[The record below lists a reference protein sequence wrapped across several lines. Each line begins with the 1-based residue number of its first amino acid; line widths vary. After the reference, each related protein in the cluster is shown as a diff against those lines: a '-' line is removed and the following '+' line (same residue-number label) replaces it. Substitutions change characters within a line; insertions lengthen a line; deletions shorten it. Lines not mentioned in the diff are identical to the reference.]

1 MKRIIVLLLLSLMS
15 VGAFAKGG
23 HKISRP
29 VTDQISIDDDDI
41 DKDRIALNIEQD
53 SYIFNQTQ
61 YINPMLTYSTHGWD
75 IGIAAQNILEY
86 EHTSSSQSAQNFTND
101 TYLNISKTF
110 KYEDLYGLSDEWSDK
125 LDFLSTTFGSQTGTV
140 FPMSTSVSPG
150 HLDSSTI
157 HQFYFIDT
165 DAEILKD
172 KVSVHYGPYYS
183 NAALTTTTSYFGWQ
197 GGMEVMLIHKKLKL
211 DLTEYSGHSNVSGS
225 VFTLTWIC
233 NKNVELFTGMGLA
246 AHNSG
251 NYNYAITGINLIKL
265 FEK

>member
-1 MKRIIVLLLLSLMS
+1 MKRIIVLLLLSLLAS
-15 VGAFAKGG
+15 NVYAKGG

-29 VTDQISIDDDDI
+29 VTDQISIDDDI
-41 DKDRIALNIEQD
+41 DKDRLTLNIEQD

-86 EHTSSSQSAQNFTND
+86 EHTPSQSAQIFAND

-110 KYEDLYGLSDEWSDK
+110 KYEDLYGLSDEWSDR

-140 FPMSTSVSPG
+140 FPMSTSISPG
-150 HLDSSTI
+150 RLDSSTI
-157 HQFYFIDT
+157 HQFYFIDI
-165 DAEILKD
+165 DAEIIED
-172 KVSVHYGPYYS
+172 RVSVHYGPYYS
-183 NAALTTTTSYFGWQ
+183 NAALTLTTSYFGWQ
-197 GGMEVMLIHKKLKL
+197 GGMQIMIIPKKLKL

-225 VFTLTWIC
+225 VFQVTWMC